1 MLFNQSTRFKVLC
14 IYGVGGHAET
24 IVRLRF
30 GAFFLYIRAV
40 SDRADLSVISHNLY
54 NIDSLLER
62 KKLEQKIS
70 SSSLAET
77 GPVMQSVPY
86 CIEQL

>member
-1 MLFNQSTRFKVLC
+1 MYLR
-14 IYGVGGHAET
+14 GG
-24 IVRLRF
+24 
-30 GAFFLYIRAV
+30 GACRDNSQTPFWGFFLYIRAV